1 MIWEGYKNLIY
12 FYHYYY
18 FYTVCNSCSLS
29 SWRAASVGAG
39 TLRLVRACWI
49 TSGTSV
55 TLQALFCHVGLQDV
69 QLSFSCFVE
78 KHICDFIP
86 SLTMLDYKISN
97 SLSVALCRGII
108 FICDFIPSLI
118 MLDYMM
124 SNSSSVSLITSWIGI
139 YISLI
144 FFFLLLWLTD

>member
-18 FYTVCNSCSLS
+18 FFTVCKSCSLS

-49 TSGTSV
+49 TSGTSM

-97 SLSVALCRGII
+97 SLSVALWRCT
-108 FICDFIPSLI
+108 
-118 MLDYMM
+118 
-124 SNSSSVSLITSWIGI
+124 SVTSFPLLPCWITK
-139 YISLI
+139 YPTL
-144 FFFLLLWLTD
+144 FQLLCGDAHL